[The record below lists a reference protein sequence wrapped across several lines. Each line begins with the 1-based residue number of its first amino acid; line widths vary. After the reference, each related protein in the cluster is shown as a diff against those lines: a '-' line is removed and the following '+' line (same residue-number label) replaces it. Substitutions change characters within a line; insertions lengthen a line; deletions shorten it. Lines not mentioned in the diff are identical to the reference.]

1 MKAFLSAS
9 LLALSVVGCAQMDT
23 KTRGWLASKVPAYAV
38 VDGERLEGTATLFTD
53 RTGTLQLS
61 AAKDP
66 DRLCVGT
73 LRYLA
78 TAAGVLVLRCPGG
91 PDAVLNFSVLSG
103 TSGFGYGHT
112 AQGPSAVTWGMEAR
126 NAAAY
131 LPVPAAPQPMV
142 VPIPPAAEVA
152 ASAPSVPATASPVQ

>member
-9 LLALSVVGCAQMDT
+9 VLALTVVGCAQMDT

-38 VDGERLEGTATLFTD
+38 VDGQRLEGTATLFTD

-66 DRLCVGT
+66 DRVCVGT

-78 TAAGVLVLRCPGG
+78 TVTGVLVLRCPGG
-91 PDAVLNFSVLSG
+91 PDTVLNFTVLNG

-112 AQGPSAVTWGMEAR
+112 TQGPSAVTWGMEAR

-131 LPVPAAPQPMV
+131 LPVPVAPQPMV
-142 VPIPPAAEVA
+142 LPITPAAEVA
-152 ASAPSVPATASPVQ
+152 PPSAPATASPVQ